1 MSLLSVKSLHVQY
14 GDKPPV
20 LDNLSFSIN
29 QGESVGLV
37 GESGSGK
44 TQTALAIMGLLP
56 ASTRV
61 DGSIRLAD
69 EELLGLNAKALNK
82 LRPQRMAMVFQDPSQ
97 ALNPYLRVRDQLQRI
112 LLEHRLAN
120 GKAADAKVLDMLRQV
135 GLPDPPRQARAYPHE
150 LSGGMRQR
158 VMIAAALLAEPEL
171 LIADE
176 PTTALDVTVQAQ
188 ILALLKTLRA
198 RYGAALLLITHDLG
212 IVAGN
217 SERMLV
223 IDRGRIVDEGATK
236 TLFRS
241 PGHPRTAAM
250 LQANPSVHDIKV
262 PAAPEK
268 QKALLTA
275 EGLSASYFTQPFA
288 AVWRRDEVR
297 AVRDVTLA
305 IQPGETLALVGESGS
320 GKTSLVRSLLGLLP
334 VAGGQASFL
343 GASLLEPVTKRS
355 RALRREMQLVFQD
368 PVGSL
373 DPAMRVNAIVAEPLR
388 VHAREFDHDK
398 RERAVADMLQ
408 QVGLSPSLGSRFP
421 HQLSGGQAQRVA
433 LARALIVRPQLLIL
447 DEAVASLDGEVRQEI
462 LSLLMKI
469 QKDSGLSLL
478 FISHDL
484 SVVKTISH
492 RVLVMYMG
500 RICESANAADLF
512 ARPRHPYT
520 RILLDSVPLPDPE
533 RPPPPPAVAGE
544 VASLLEPPT
553 GCAFHPR
560 CPHAIERCQVEQPEL
575 SHQEAAE
582 VACLRAA
589 ELDLSIQGV
598 EPSN

>member
-1 MSLLSVKSLHVQY
+1 MSLLSVRSLHVQY
-14 GDKPPV
+14 GDRPPV
-20 LDNLSFSIN
+20 LDNLTFDIGR
-29 QGESVGLV
+29 GESVGLV

-44 TQTALAIMGLLP
+44 TQTALAIMGLLS
-56 ASTRV
+56 AGTRV
-61 DGSIRLAD
+61 DGSIRLGD
-69 EELLGLNAKALNK
+69 DELLGLRDKALNK

-112 LLEHRLAN
+112 LLEHRLAS
-120 GKAADAKVLDMLRQV
+120 GKAAADKVLDMLRQV
-135 GLPDPPRQARAYPHE
+135 GLPDPARQARAYPHE

-158 VMIAAALLAEPEL
+158 VMIAAALLTEPEL

-217 SERMLV
+217 SERVLV
-223 IDRGRIVDEGATK
+223 LDRGSIVEEGATRS
-236 TLFRS
+236 LFRS
-241 PGHPRTAAM
+241 PAHPRTVAM
-250 LQANPSVHDIKV
+250 LQASPSVHDIAV
-262 PAAPEK
+262 PEAPAR
-268 QKALLTA
+268 QAALLTA
-275 EGLSASYFTQPFA
+275 ERLSASYFTQPFA

-297 AVRDVTLA
+297 AVREVSLS

-334 VAGGQASFL
+334 VASGQASFL
-343 GASLLEPVTKRS
+343 GASLLEPVAKRS

-373 DPAMRVNAIVAEPLR
+373 NPAMRVNAIIEEPLR
-388 VHAREFDHDK
+388 VHARDFDRDQ
-398 RERAVADMLQ
+398 RGRAVADMLQ
-408 QVGLSPSLGSRFP
+408 QVGLATTLGRRFP

-462 LSLLMKI
+462 LSLLRKI

-500 RICESANAADLF
+500 RICESASAADLF
-512 ARPRHPYT
+512 SRPRHPYT
-520 RILLDSVPLPDPE
+520 RILLDSVPLPDPD
-533 RPPPPPAVAGE
+533 RPAPPPAVEGE

-560 CPHAIERCQVEQPEL
+560 CPHAIERCQVEQPAL
-575 SHQEAAE
+575 MQHDGVE

-589 ELDLSIQGV
+589 ELDLSVQGA
-598 EPSN
+598 EPSS